1 MPRKSATAEAQAA
14 PKKKPGRPANRG
26 AKNARRSPYEIVNEL
41 KARRDELAK
50 TYEERLAKLDER
62 IQRLEER
69 HEKKIKVTEL
79 LQNKTPE
86 ELAQEL
92 EAIKKHQ
99 AILKKAMKQAS
110 KA

>member
-1 MPRKSATAEAQAA
+1 M
-14 PKKKPGRPANRG
+14 PKKPAKPPAARKPGRPPSSATRE

-50 TYEERLAKLDER
+50 TYEERLAKLDTR

-69 HEKKIKVTEL
+69 HEKKIKVTEM

-86 ELAQEL
+86 ELALEL
-92 EAIKKHQ
+92 EAVKKHQ
-99 AILKKAMKQAS
+99 AILKRAMKQAGR
-110 KA
+110 A